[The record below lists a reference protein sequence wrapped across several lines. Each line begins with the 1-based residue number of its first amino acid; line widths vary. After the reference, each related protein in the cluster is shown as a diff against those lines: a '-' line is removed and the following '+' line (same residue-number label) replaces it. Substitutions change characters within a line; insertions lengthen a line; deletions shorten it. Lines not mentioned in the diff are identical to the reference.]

1 MSSRAIPC
9 PQCRAA
15 LRSDR
20 PLPDNKKLRCPQC
33 GASFRVPADNGETIA
48 TTAGGQWPMSGVQTA
63 PRLHYTAPGSS
74 GSRMGVVALLAGVL
88 VLGGMIAAATYL
100 TQPQSSPSVV
110 QPKKES
116 RASEE
121 GQRLTEARRQLDEE
135 RRQLEE
141 EKKRLAF
148 ARRMR
153 EAEEA
158 LTKKRYAAAE
168 KAYTEALKLYPDDA
182 DAKNGLTA
190 AKTSA
195 LAAEAVASHAKEE
208 QQKRDTEIG
217 RLLGQGRAAMAKK
230 EFAAAVRA
238 FTMAKQLA
246 PDNADASKALEGA
259 LAAVDADAGEK
270 RKLADYQT
278 HLDAGRAALTAGRFE
293 EAVREFQAALK
304 SLPEDATA
312 AINLQTAQNRLAAG
326 ADLAKRQEAF
336 ADLMQRARAALN
348 ARRPDQAVPPL
359 REAVKLFPDDR
370 NVKKML
376 RAARLDASTVEAE
389 YTRLMALGDS
399 AMTRHR
405 FEEANRLFTQAGEV
419 LPGDRAAADKA
430 RAAAD
435 AVTDRQAALVAYQRF
450 MTQAAIDME
459 NQRFVSAIRNFQEAL
474 RILPNDAN
482 ALQGLTDARSALAVA
497 ERRRA
502 QLDALRVKGGTPLQ
516 QARFAEVLQSY
527 NDALQTANVESRT
540 LRGLAQ
546 VRYSRAMLAGRQA
559 LATNRNADA
568 IRYFEE
574 ALQLAPG
581 DPAASALLAQA
592 QNRRK

>member
-20 PLPDNKKLRCPQC
+20 PLAENKKLRCPQC
-33 GASFRVPADNGETIA
+33 GASFRAPADHGATSATPTGGEWA
-48 TTAGGQWPMSGVQTA
+48 VSSVQTSHR
-63 PRLHYTAPGSS
+63 PWPTAPAST
-74 GSRMGVVALLAGVL
+74 GSRMGVVALLAGVFL
-88 VLGGMIAAATYL
+88 LGGMVIAAVYL
-100 TQPQSSPSVV
+100 AQPQPVPAAV
-110 QPKKES
+110 EDKKEP

-121 GQRLTEARRQLDEE
+121 DPRLAEERRQLDEE

-141 EKKRLAF
+141 EKKRLTF

-158 LTKKRYAAAE
+158 LTKKQYAAAE
-168 KAYTEALKLYPDDA
+168 KAYTEALKLYPEDA

-195 LAAEAVASHAKEE
+195 LAAEAVATHAKEE
-208 QQKRDTEIG
+208 QQKRDAEIT
-217 RLLGQGRAAMAKK
+217 RLLEQGKAAMEKK

-246 PDNADASKALEGA
+246 PDNAEASKALENA
-259 LAAVDADAGEK
+259 LAAADADAGEK
-270 RKLADYQT
+270 KKLADYQM
-278 HLDAGRAALTAGRFE
+278 HLDAGRAALTGGRFE

-304 SLPEDATA
+304 ILPDDATA

-326 ADLAKRQEAF
+326 AEVAKRQEAF
-336 ADLMQRARAALN
+336 ADLMQRARAALD

-359 REAVKLFPDDR
+359 KEAVKLFPDDK
-370 NVKKML
+370 NAKKML
-376 RAARLDASTVEAE
+376 RAAMLDAATVEAE

-399 AMTRHR
+399 AMTRQR

-435 AVTDRQAALVAYQRF
+435 AATDRQAALVAFQRF
-450 MTQAAIDME
+450 MTQAGIDME
-459 NQRFVSAIRNFQEAL
+459 NQRFVSAVRNFQEAL
-474 RILPNDAN
+474 RIVPNDAS
-482 ALQGLTDARSALAVA
+482 ALQGLADARSALAAA

-502 QLDALRVKGGTPLQ
+502 QLDALMVKGATAVQ
-516 QARFAEVLQSY
+516 QSQYAEAVRFY
-527 NDALQTANVESRT
+527 NDALQMATGDPRV
-540 LRGLAQ
+540 LRGLTQA
-546 VRYSRAMLAGRQA
+546 RYGRAMQAGRQA

-592 QNRRK
+592 HIRRK

>member
-1 MSSRAIPC
+1 MSTRAIPC

-20 PLPDNKKLRCPQC
+20 PLPENKKLRCPQC
-33 GASFRVPADNGETIA
+33 GASFRAPTDNGATIA
-48 TTAGGQWPMSGVQTA
+48 APARGPSTASGVQTA
-63 PRLHYTAPGSS
+63 PRLRYAAPGPPSS
-74 GSRMGVVALLAGVL
+74 RTGVVALFAGVF
-88 VLGGMIAAATYL
+88 VLGGMIAAAMYL
-100 TQPQSSPSVV
+100 SQPQPVPRVV
-110 QPKKES
+110 PQKKES

-121 GQRLTEARRQLDEE
+121 DQRLTEERRQLDEE
-135 RRQLEE
+135 RRQLDEDNT
-141 EKKRLAF
+141 RLAF
-148 ARRMR
+148 ARCMR
-153 EAEEA
+153 EGEEA
-158 LTKKRYAAAE
+158 LTKKQYAAAE

-195 LAAEAVASHAKEE
+195 LAAEAVAAHARQE
-208 QQKRDTEIG
+208 QQKRDAEIA
-217 RLLGQGRAAMAKK
+217 RLLEQGRAAMVKK
-230 EFAAAVRA
+230 EFAIAVRA

-246 PDNADASKALEGA
+246 PDNAEASKALEGA
-259 LAAVDADAGEK
+259 LAASDAAVDEK
-270 RKLADYQT
+270 RKLAAYQT

-304 SLPEDATA
+304 ILPDDATA

-326 ADLAKRQEAF
+326 AELAKRQEAF
-336 ADLMQRARAALN
+336 ADLMQRARAALD

-359 REAVKLFPDDR
+359 KEAVKLFPDDKSA
-370 NVKKML
+370 KKML
-376 RAARLDASTVEAE
+376 RIAMLDAASVEAE

-399 AMTRHR
+399 AMTGHR

-435 AVTDRQAALVAYQRF
+435 AITDRQAALVAYQRF

-459 NQRFVSAIRNFQEAL
+459 NQRFVSAVRGFQEAL
-474 RILPNDAN
+474 RIVPNDAN
-482 ALQGLTDARSALAVA
+482 ALQGLADAHSALAAA

-502 QLDALRVKGGTPLQ
+502 RLDALMLRGGTPLQ
-516 QARFAEVLQSY
+516 QSQFAELIQYY
-527 NDALQTANVESRT
+527 NDALQMASGDPRM

-546 VRYSRAMLAGRQA
+546 ARYGRAMLAGRQA

>member
-15 LRSDR
+15 LRSNR

-33 GASFRVPADNGETIA
+33 GTSFRVSTDSGETIA
-48 TTAGGQWPMSGVQTA
+48 TAASGQRAASGMQTA
-63 PRLHYTAPGSS
+63 PRLHYTAQGSS
-74 GSRMGVVALLAGVL
+74 GSRVGVVALLAGVL
-88 VLGGMIAAATYL
+88 VLGGMIAAAMYL

-116 RASEE
+116 RASEDDR
-121 GQRLTEARRQLDEE
+121 RLTEERRQLDGE

-168 KAYTEALKLYPDDA
+168 QAYTEALKLYPDDA

-195 LAAEAVASHAKEE
+195 LAAEAVAAHAKEE
-208 QQKRDTEIG
+208 EQKRDAEIA
-217 RLLGQGRAAMAKK
+217 RLLEQGRAAMGKK

-259 LAAVDADAGEK
+259 LAAADSDNGEK
-270 RKLADYQT
+270 RKLADYQS

-336 ADLMQRARAALN
+336 ADLMQRARAALD
-348 ARRPDQAVPPL
+348 ARRPDQAAPPL
-359 REAVKLFPDDR
+359 KEAVKLFPDDK
-370 NVKKML
+370 NAKKLL
-376 RAARLDASTVEAE
+376 RAAMLDSATVEAE

-399 AMTRHR
+399 AMTGHR

-435 AVTDRQAALVAYQRF
+435 ASTDRQAALVAYQRF

-474 RILPNDAN
+474 RIVPNDAN
-482 ALQGLTDARSALAVA
+482 ALQGLTDGRVAHAAA

-502 QLDALRVKGGTPLQ
+502 QLDALMVKGATAFKQ
-516 QARFAEVLQSY
+516 SQYAEAVQFY
-527 NDALQTANVESRT
+527 NDALQMATGDPRIM
-540 LRGLAQ
+540 RGLTQA
-546 VRYSRAMLAGRQA
+546 RYGRAMLAGRQA

-568 IRYFEE
+568 TRYFEE

-592 QNRRK
+592 RIRRK